1 MSDAGHHNPFR
12 STIASEFVSND
23 HTRMTTSRSP
33 QQPAKEMYGRES
45 IPPWLH
51 KDVEHN
57 AVLINGS
64 PEVMSNAVD
73 LEENLIQ
80 MPLVAGSSTP
90 SPEAIGIRFAEL
102 VAPAPDCFVANHH
115 ATCSHHLFYIT
126 KAHAEPEVEP
136 NAFRDDLSRESVATV
151 EVV

>member
-1 MSDAGHHNPFR
+1 MSDAGHYNPFR
-12 STIASEFVSND
+12 STIASEFIGND
-23 HTRMTTSRSP
+23 HARMTTSRSP
-33 QQPAKEMYGRES
+33 QHPAKETYGRES

-73 LEENLIQ
+73 LEENVVQ

-102 VAPAPDCFVANHH
+102 VAPAPDRFVANHH
-115 ATCSHHLFYIT
+115 ATCGHHLFYIT
-126 KAHAEPEVEP
+126 KAHAEPEV
-136 NAFRDDLSRESVATV
+136 
-151 EVV
+151 